1 MRGSWR
7 PLTPPSRRI
16 ETDPEKLEKGLAHL
30 VLTIIEL
37 LRQLME
43 RQALHRI
50 EAGTLTETRSSGS
63 DGHSWRWQTG
73 SRS

>member
-1 MRGSWR
+1 
-7 PLTPPSRRI
+7 
-16 ETDPEKLEKGLAHL
+16 

-63 DGHSWRWQTG
+63 DGHSWRWRQDRRAEG
-73 SRS
+73 AFGLEDEDLNINLGPLGDLL